1 MMTGLLHNFVRRFS
15 RRFPAEPWQCLDLR
29 PAPEGVNLA
38 RMEATVKAAF
48 AEILGMMVSAFSS
61 QPGPAPR
68 LLAPPSPRLPRLTKG
83 QLSR

>member
-1 MMTGLLHNFVRRFS
+1 MPRS
-15 RRFPAEPWQCLDLR
+15 EA
-29 PAPEGVNLA
+29 APEGVNLA

-48 AEILGMMVSAFSS
+48 AEILEMMVSAFSS
-61 QPGPAPR
+61 QLGPAPR